1 MVDRKE
7 KLVSVIVPVHN
18 AEKYLEE
25 AVESVRKQT
34 YTDWE
39 LILVENGSADQSLE
53 RCLVYEKRD
62 PRIRTICES
71 VRGIAAARNCGMQE
85 ARGTR
90 LMFLDSD
97 DYLADPKTIER
108 LVCAMDKEDA
118 DIVVCNYARLWG
130 GKILPA
136 MDCRI
141 LQEWKPGSAE
151 FRFQGFFSAG
161 MLSYVWGKLYRREFL
176 EQHELRFRDY
186 VYAEDKMFSMQC
198 YVREPVYAFVRET
211 GYIYRKNE
219 ASVSYRYREDFR
231 KCWPQI
237 AHDLEAFLEKHRRT
251 EYEDLVRYTIFFA
264 AFFDAKMEYIRQ
276 GRSLKAVWKILKM
289 YGEDPLARRSF
300 RIFAYGKGLERPKAK
315 LWNMMIRGFATA
327 MHLHLYLP
335 LAVGI
340 MLLVDCR
347 IDERLSDT
355 GMRE

>member
-136 MDCRI
+136 MDLQDLTGMEAWKCRI
-141 LQEWKPGSAE
+141 PVSGIL
-151 FRFQGFFSAG
+151 FS
-161 MLSYVWGKLYRREFL
+161 R
-176 EQHELRFRDY
+176 
-186 VYAEDKMFSMQC
+186 
-198 YVREPVYAFVRET
+198 
-211 GYIYRKNE
+211 N
-219 ASVSYRYREDFR
+219 
-231 KCWPQI
+231 
-237 AHDLEAFLEKHRRT
+237 AFLCLGKIIPQRISGTARTPVPGLCICRR
-251 EYEDLVRYTIFFA
+251 
-264 AFFDAKMEYIRQ
+264 
-276 GRSLKAVWKILKM
+276 
-289 YGEDPLARRSF
+289 
-300 RIFAYGKGLERPKAK
+300 
-315 LWNMMIRGFATA
+315 
-327 MHLHLYLP
+327 
-335 LAVGI
+335 
-340 MLLVDCR
+340 
-347 IDERLSDT
+347 
-355 GMRE
+355 

>member
-53 RCLVYEKRD
+53 LCLVYEKRD

-130 GKILPA
+130 GKIFPA

-198 YVREPVYAFVRET
+198 YVREPVYAFV
-211 GYIYRKNE
+211 
-219 ASVSYRYREDFR
+219 
-231 KCWPQI
+231 
-237 AHDLEAFLEKHRRT
+237 
-251 EYEDLVRYTIFFA
+251 
-264 AFFDAKMEYIRQ
+264 
-276 GRSLKAVWKILKM
+276 
-289 YGEDPLARRSF
+289 
-300 RIFAYGKGLERPKAK
+300 
-315 LWNMMIRGFATA
+315 
-327 MHLHLYLP
+327 
-335 LAVGI
+335 
-340 MLLVDCR
+340 
-347 IDERLSDT
+347 
-355 GMRE
+355 